1 MFMAK
6 EHFVGPREHKLDRE
20 FQICFAEKETTNL
33 PTKKLQPFKAKNT
46 GKGTMED
53 TDISTFY
60 KDLKWALFSSVNG
73 ILMTVC
79 KWNLFIINC
88 CGSAIP
94 TSH

>member
-53 TDISTFY
+53 TYFHILQRFKMGSVF
-60 KDLKWALFSSVNG
+60 FSQ
-73 ILMTVC
+73 
-79 KWNLFIINC
+79 WNTHDSL
-88 CGSAIP
+88 
-94 TSH
+94 